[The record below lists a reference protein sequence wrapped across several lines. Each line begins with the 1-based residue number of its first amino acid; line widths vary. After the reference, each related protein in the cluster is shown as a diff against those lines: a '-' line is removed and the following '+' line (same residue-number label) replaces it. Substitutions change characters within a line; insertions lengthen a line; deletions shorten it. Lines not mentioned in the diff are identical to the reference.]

1 MSLHFFLNNGG
12 IACVQP
18 KQLSLAIYYDV
29 LILQTI
35 TSFHHHF
42 LFQKL
47 ELVKSKDENESLQ
60 KSLKGMLKS

>member
-1 MSLHFFLNNGG
+1 MCSAKAVFLVN
-12 IACVQP
+12 I
-18 KQLSLAIYYDV
+18 LYDA
-29 LILQTI
+29 LILKTI

-60 KSLKGMLKS
+60 KSLKGMLINNQGSLFW